1 MMLSET
7 KFQDVKRKY
16 LDPLS
21 DHQDQLL
28 FFGCFILGAISIWN
42 LKRAGFDQFYVTVV
56 PILLMCVYIGAAL
69 VTKRYRLRED
79 RVGDN
84 AYYLGFLFTL
94 VSLAYALHV
103 YDPSGAGATEIITG
117 FGIAIFSTIFGLF
130 FRVLLNQ
137 MRQDP
142 VEFEREA
149 RFSLGEATR
158 EMSAQLGDISA
169 ELALFKRKI
178 LQITEEAMLDVTET
192 AKQSI
197 SETSKGF
204 STGAGEV
211 INTIQAAFSSFTDH
225 STKLNEIAE
234 KNVLALQD
242 LFARIERIEAG
253 PDLLTDKFNP
263 IIEKFDEV
271 ASDSLKRS
279 RGHAADIKKLK
290 DYIDAA
296 VEASGQLST
305 KATAGVS
312 DLSESL
318 KQLSEK
324 LTGTLGAI
332 DAFASGV
339 ASTTSQITE
348 GFSAVEE
355 SSARLK
361 QSVGEQGAVIKE
373 AKETVTAELV
383 QAQAYKEEVVKLG
396 IETQQALTKLQGTLV
411 SLAQAMVE
419 GLRDRDANYSN

>member
-1 MMLSET
+1 MLSEK
-7 KFQDVKRKY
+7 KFKDVKRKY

-211 INTIQAAFSSFTDH
+211 INTIEAAFSSFTDH

-324 LTGTLGAI
+324 LTGTFGAI
-332 DAFASGV
+332 DAFASGI

-355 SSARLK
+355 SSSRLK

-396 IETQQALTKLQGTLV
+396 IETQQALAKLQGTLV